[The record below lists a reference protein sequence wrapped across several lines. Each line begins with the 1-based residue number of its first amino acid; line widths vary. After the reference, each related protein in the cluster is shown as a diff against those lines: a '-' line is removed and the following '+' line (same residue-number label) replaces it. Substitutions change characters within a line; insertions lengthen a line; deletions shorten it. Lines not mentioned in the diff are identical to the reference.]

1 MTKKVSPERHH
12 HVESVHFTAAGGM
25 PLHSALAAVQ
35 TPHREYL
42 VLRDN
47 GMQVG
52 CEEEGVG
59 EVWRAVLRCDAR
71 GVALQYG
78 THNVT

>member
-1 MTKKVSPERHH
+1 M
-12 HVESVHFTAAGGM
+12 HFTAAGGTA
-25 PLHSALAAVQ
+25 LHPALASVQ

-59 EVWRAVLRCDAR
+59 EVWREVLGCDAR
-71 GVALQYG
+71 GVPL
-78 THNVT
+78 